1 MPSARPSD
9 PQLVGRFSLLLEQLV
24 RRLRTISSVG
34 GISTSAASAL
44 GRLGAE
50 GPLRVTELA
59 QAEGVSQPAM
69 TQLVGRMTADGL
81 LERMTAEG
89 DRRGVL
95 VGVTARGRDVLGQRR
110 ARRVAFLDE
119 LLGGLDP
126 ADRAAVAAALPALER
141 LVGSDA
147 PPSRGPD
154 QRENPDQRGTPS
166 QEEEDQP

>member
-1 MPSARPSD
+1 MPTVRLSD
-9 PQLVGRFSLLLEQLV
+9 QQLVGRFSLLLEQLV

-50 GPLRVTELA
+50 GPLRITELA

-69 TQLVGRMTADGL
+69 TQLVARMSADGL
-81 LERMTAEG
+81 VARTAPEG

-95 VGVTARGRDVLGQRR
+95 VVVTEHGRDVLERRR

-126 ADRAAVAAALPALER
+126 ADRAAIAAALPALER
-141 LVGSDA
+141 LVDSG
-147 PPSRGPD
+147 PPPFRSPK
-154 QRENPDQRGTPS
+154 QRENPS
-166 QEEEDQP
+166 QEEEHP